1 MNYFMENFSGWDG
14 IALAW
19 FLLSWIGFTL
29 IADYSDMRHRS
40 VTAAVN
46 HYRKKWMI
54 QMLKRE
60 MKMID
65 TQIMGN
71 LGNGLAF
78 FASTSVL
85 IIGGL
90 SAALGAGET
99 VNVILNDIPFTADT
113 SKLAYDVKII
123 LLIGIFVYAFIKFS
137 WSFRLSNYCSIL
149 IGASPG
155 TIEDNARCETV
166 AELPAQIS
174 GLAGWHFNRG
184 LRSYFFAMAALGW
197 FINAHV
203 FLITTTLILI
213 TQYRREFR
221 SRSLRAL
228 QAGQSLVEFESR
240 QADQAD

>member
-1 MNYFMENFSGWDG
+1 MIDVLEQFSGWDG
-14 IALAW
+14 LA
-19 FLLSWIGFTL
+19 LSWFFICWVGFTL
-29 IADYSDMRHRS
+29 VADYSALRTRS

-46 HYRKKWMI
+46 YYRKQWMI

-99 VNVILNDIPFTADT
+99 MVGILKDIPFTDNT
-113 SKLAYDVKII
+113 SRLAYDTKII
-123 LLIGIFVYAFIKFS
+123 LLIGIFVYAFIKFA

-149 IGASPG
+149 IGASPSM
-155 TIEDNARCETV
+155 IEDEARCVTV
-166 AELPAQIS
+166 AELPARLS
-174 GLAGWHFNRG
+174 GLAGSHFNRG

-203 FLITTTLILI
+203 FLMTTTLILV

-221 SRSLRAL
+221 SRSLNAL
-228 QAGQSLVEFESR
+228 QQGRTLKEFE
-240 QADQAD
+240 

>member
-1 MNYFMENFSGWDG
+1 MTYLIENFSVWDG
-14 IALAW
+14 VALSW
-19 FLLSWIGFTL
+19 FLIAWIGFTL
-29 IADYSDMRHRS
+29 VADYSPMRERS

-46 HYRKKWMI
+46 YYRKRWMI

-99 VNVILNDIPFTADT
+99 VSIILNDIPFTANT
-113 SKLAYDVKII
+113 SKLAYDVKVV

-155 TIEDNARCETV
+155 MIEDEERCFTV

-197 FINAHV
+197 FINAHL
-203 FLITTTLILI
+203 FLITTTLILV

-228 QAGQSLVEFESR
+228 QAGQSLTEFE
-240 QADQAD
+240 